1 MEQVALSN
9 FFKNRKKG
17 FAQRTHDTAETKSM
31 FLMIRNTRVFIL
43 VSLIGVLFLSSAQGQ
58 PYPNRDITF
67 IVPYGPGGST
77 DPVSRQFA
85 SQLEQAFNVN
95 VSVENKPGGSAIIGT
110 AAVFRAKPDGYT
122 LGLTSNSVLSYQPLV
137 NKGLAWKDSEDYQS
151 IVKLV
156 DLPTILAV
164 RADSPWQ
171 TFEDFMD
178 AVRKNPGKIR
188 AAVSGYRTTPDL
200 AVQELNKVAQV
211 KIATIPFTGGGGEA
225 LVALL
230 GGRVEASTGSAP
242 TMAPHVQAGKI
253 RVIASFTKDKYFAFP
268 QATSVVQAG
277 YNVTL
282 PASYGIVAP
291 KGMPSEI
298 KDKIIATSLAIG
310 NSPEFAQFAQKHGL
324 ILDVKGPKQ
333 MDEEMDEY
341 TKSFRELIVYMDQKK

>member
-1 MEQVALSN
+1 MFIKTKGRSIFCIVI
-9 FFKNRKKG
+9 FFIATLG
-17 FAQRTHDTAETKSM
+17 TT
-31 FLMIRNTRVFIL
+31 
-43 VSLIGVLFLSSAQGQ
+43 LFGPSAQAQ

-77 DPVSRQFA
+77 DPISRQFA
-85 SQLEQAFNVN
+85 SQLEQALKVSVN
-95 VSVENKPGGSAIIGT
+95 VENKPGGSATIGT
-110 AAVFRAKPDGYT
+110 AVVIRAKPDGYT
-122 LGLTSNSVLSYQPLV
+122 LGLTSNSVLAYQPLV
-137 NKGLAWKDSEDYQS
+137 NKAIAWKGPEDYQS
-151 IVKLV
+151 IIKLV
-156 DLPTILAV
+156 DLPTIIAV
-164 RADSPWQ
+164 RTDSPWH

-200 AVQELNKVAQV
+200 AIQELNKIAQV

-230 GGRVEASTGSAP
+230 GGRVEASTGYAP
-242 TMAPHVQAGKI
+242 TMLPHVQAGKI

-291 KGMPSEI
+291 KGLPNEI

-341 TKSFRELIVYMDQKK
+341 TRIFRELIVFMDQKK

>member
-1 MEQVALSN
+1 MFIKTKGRSIFCIVI
-9 FFKNRKKG
+9 FFIATLG
-17 FAQRTHDTAETKSM
+17 TT
-31 FLMIRNTRVFIL
+31 
-43 VSLIGVLFLSSAQGQ
+43 LFGPSAQAQ

-77 DPVSRQFA
+77 DPISRQFA
-85 SQLEQAFNVN
+85 SQLEQALKVSVN
-95 VSVENKPGGSAIIGT
+95 VENKPGGSATIGT
-110 AAVFRAKPDGYT
+110 AAVIRAKPDGYT
-122 LGLTSNSVLSYQPLV
+122 LGLTSNSVLAYQPLV
-137 NKGLAWKDSEDYQS
+137 NKAIAWKGPEDYQS
-151 IVKLV
+151 IIKLV
-156 DLPTILAV
+156 DLPTIIAV
-164 RADSPWQ
+164 RTDSPWH

-200 AVQELNKVAQV
+200 AIQELNKIAQV
-211 KIATIPFTGGGGEA
+211 KIATIPFTGG
-225 LVALL
+225 
-230 GGRVEASTGSAP
+230 AP
-242 TMAPHVQAGKI
+242 TMLPHVQAGKI

-291 KGMPSEI
+291 KGLPNEI

-341 TKSFRELIVYMDQKK
+341 TRIFRELIVFMDQKK

>member
-1 MEQVALSN
+1 
-9 FFKNRKKG
+9 
-17 FAQRTHDTAETKSM
+17 M
-31 FLMIRNTRVFIL
+31 FLVFRNTRIFIL
-43 VSLIGVLFLSSAQGQ
+43 ASLIGALFLGTVQAQ

-67 IVPYGPGGST
+67 VVPYGPGGST
-77 DPVSRQFA
+77 DPISRQFA
-85 SQLEQAFNVN
+85 SQLEQAFKVN
-95 VSVENKPGGSAIIGT
+95 VSVENKPGGSATIGT
-110 AAVFRAKPDGYT
+110 AAVIRAKPDGYT

-137 NKGLAWKDSEDYQS
+137 NKGLAWKGPEDYQS

-156 DLPTILAV
+156 DLPTIIAV

-200 AVQELNKVAQV
+200 AIQELNKIAQV

-230 GGRVEASTGSAP
+230 GGRVEASTGYAP
-242 TMAPHVQAGKI
+242 TMLPHVQAGKI
-253 RVIASFTKDKYFAFP
+253 RIIAAFTKDKYFAFP

-282 PASYGIVAP
+282 PAAYGIVAP
-291 KGMPSEI
+291 KGMPNEI
-298 KDKIIATSLAIG
+298 KDKIVATALAIG
-310 NSPEFAQFAQKHGL
+310 NSPEFAQFAEKHGL
-324 ILDVKGPKQ
+324 VLDVKGPKQ
-333 MDEEMDEY
+333 MDEEMNEY
-341 TKSFRELIVYMDQKK
+341 TRVFRELIVFMDQKK